1 VKHRLNF
8 TVAKDFPRL
17 SSKGSRSFLTLVLPT
32 IGNVFFVSLLF
43 ILIFK
48 SGQVLLTDGDTG
60 YHIRTGEIILR
71 EWRVPTHDPYSFH
84 APALKWTAHE
94 WLSEAIMAKVFQ
106 ISGLT
111 GIVLFFSSL
120 LALTHW
126 LLYRSLRARSA
137 NSIMLCAL
145 VTLLATATSSTHWLA
160 RPHVFSLLF
169 TVIWCHC
176 LDRFQYQNDAR
187 LIYLMPALMLAWVN
201 LHGGFILGLVI
212 LALYLGGNCLYALT
226 GIPSEQRQHRSK
238 ARELF
243 FLFLGLLA
251 ICSINPHG
259 IDILW
264 FPFRFASDRFTMDR
278 VTEALS
284 PNFHEALP
292 YKYMLL
298 ALIAA
303 LTLSR
308 RSLNVI
314 EASLVVLLS
323 YMSLYSVRHVSLFA
337 IIVSPILVKV
347 AESALTRLP
356 GKIFESYQ
364 QRNSNLAAIDRRL
377 NGYLWPAVSLVFACA
392 LALSGSVKFQFD
404 SKTFPVAAVEF
415 LKKEPITGNM
425 FNNDEFGDYLIFAA
439 WPAYRVF
446 IDGRSDMYGAKYESS
461 YFTIAQAQ
469 RGWKAELDKY
479 NITWVIFDTE
489 SPLTAALHDQQ
500 DWQPIYS
507 DRIATI
513 MVKKTPGHT
522 NLLAKYA
529 SVRLA
534 PP

>member
-1 VKHRLNF
+1 
-8 TVAKDFPRL
+8 
-17 SSKGSRSFLTLVLPT
+17 
-32 IGNVFFVSLLF
+32 
-43 ILIFK
+43 
-48 SGQVLLTDGDTG
+48 
-60 YHIRTGEIILR
+60 
-71 EWRVPTHDPYSFH
+71 
-84 APALKWTAHE
+84 
-94 WLSEAIMAKVFQ
+94 
-106 ISGLT
+106 
-111 GIVLFFSSL
+111 
-120 LALTHW
+120 
-126 LLYRSLRARSA
+126 
-137 NSIMLCAL
+137 
-145 VTLLATATSSTHWLA
+145 
-160 RPHVFSLLF
+160 
-169 TVIWCHC
+169 
-176 LDRFQYQNDAR
+176 
-187 LIYLMPALMLAWVN
+187 
-201 LHGGFILGLVI
+201 
-212 LALYLGGNCLYALT
+212 
-226 GIPSEQRQHRSK
+226 
-238 ARELF
+238 
-243 FLFLGLLA
+243 
-251 ICSINPHG
+251 
-259 IDILW
+259 
-264 FPFRFASDRFTMDR
+264 
-278 VTEALS
+278 
-284 PNFHEALP
+284 
-292 YKYMLL
+292 
-298 ALIAA
+298 

-364 QRNSNLAAIDRRL
+364 QRNSNLAAIDRSL

-489 SPLTAALHDQQ
+489 SPLTAALQDQQ

-534 PP
+534 SP